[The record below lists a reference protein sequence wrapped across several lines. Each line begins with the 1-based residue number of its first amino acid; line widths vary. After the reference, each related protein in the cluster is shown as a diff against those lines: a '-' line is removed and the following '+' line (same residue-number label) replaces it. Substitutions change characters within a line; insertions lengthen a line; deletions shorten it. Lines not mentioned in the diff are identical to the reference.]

1 MAHSSLEKT
10 TLRKHLRDLLNSLS
24 PEERQQRSA
33 AATTSLLSTPEF
45 ANARVIMLYLSMTQ
59 EVATAP
65 LALRC
70 SQDGKQLCVPKIF
83 PQDRSMMAVE
93 INSLTSN
100 ILTDKKG
107 LREPIVGEPVPL
119 EFIDLIIVPGLGFGL
134 AGQRLGR
141 GAGYYDR
148 FLSRSGFHGITCGL
162 AFEAQILENLPM
174 LPHDMHLDM
183 LITDAAI
190 RRFAAKVVAEEKVS
204 NLT

>member
-1 MAHSSLEKT
+1 
-10 TLRKHLRDLLNSLS
+10 
-24 PEERQQRSA
+24 
-33 AATTSLLSTPEF
+33 
-45 ANARVIMLYLSMTQ
+45 
-59 EVATAP
+59 
-65 LALRC
+65 
-70 SQDGKQLCVPKIF
+70 
-83 PQDRSMMAVE
+83 MMAVE